1 MSNYNFPEA
10 FKDFKKTYL
19 AERHPIF
26 LDSEWDY
33 TPTCDAC
40 NETID
45 VSLINSK
52 SKKTVSLNVSL

>member
-10 FKDFKKTYL
+10 FKELKKTYL

-33 TPTCDAC
+33 TPTCP
-40 NETID
+40 
-45 VSLINSK
+45 SSFINSK
-52 SKKTVSLNVSL
+52 VIYIIKKPKA